1 MRNIAELRQAMASSA
16 ADQVFMKLYGET
28 KTSKERYLKLIDQF
42 AVDFP
47 DKTEVSVYSTPGRT
61 EVGGN
66 HTDHN
71 AGRVLAGAVDLDV
84 ISFAA
89 KQEGAITIHSEGYDP
104 FTVALDDLQ
113 MRPEEIGTSVSI
125 VRGVCARFVQLGYQ
139 IGGFCASMNS
149 TVLKGSGLSSSAAF
163 EVQITNILN
172 HLYNDGAID
181 PVTQAMIAQY
191 AENEYFGKPCGLMD
205 MSTCAV
211 GGLVMIDFKD
221 FDDPIFEKVE
231 YDFAASDY
239 TMVIV
244 DTGGNHAD
252 MTDDYIALE
261 HEMKEVARAFGKSVL
276 RECTKEQVM
285 QNIAELRTK
294 VSDRAVLRAIHFY
307 DDDEKV
313 LLQADALRRND
324 MDQFLQLITASGRS
338 SWELCQNCYS
348 HKYPES
354 QGISIALEVS
364 RNILNGKG
372 AYRVHGGGF
381 AGTIQAFVPNDMKDA
396 YVQEMAKVF
405 GDGAIFQSKIRQEG
419 AIEVLF

>member
-1 MRNIAELRQAMASSA
+1 
-16 ADQVFMKLYGET
+16 
-28 KTSKERYLKLIDQF
+28 
-42 AVDFP
+42 
-47 DKTEVSVYSTPGRT
+47 
-61 EVGGN
+61 
-66 HTDHN
+66 
-71 AGRVLAGAVDLDV
+71 
-84 ISFAA
+84 
-89 KQEGAITIHSEGYDP
+89 
-104 FTVALDDLQ
+104 
-113 MRPEEIGTSVSI
+113 
-125 VRGVCARFVQLGYQ
+125 
-139 IGGFCASMNS
+139 MNS